1 MGTPGRSP
9 GAPSPSAS
17 ELLAVAVLLDS
28 DGLDRRQLAVDDRM
42 TTELDRR
49 RVAVLVDVVR
59 AGHADLVLG
68 LEHLIDHGL
77 TIAALAA
84 RTLHGVEG
92 EVHRLEAVDRV
103 GLRVALA
110 IRLLEVG
117 VELLALGRVVLR
129 VDRGHRD

>member
-9 GAPSPSAS
+9 GSPSPSAS

-28 DGLDRRQLAVDDRM
+28 HGLDRRKLPVHDEVA
-42 TTELDRR
+42 TELVRS

-68 LEHLIDHGL
+68 LEHLVDHGL

-84 RTLHGVEG
+84 RALHGVEG

-103 GLRVALA
+103 GLRAALA
-110 IRLLEVG
+110 IRL
-117 VELLALGRVVLR
+117 
-129 VDRGHRD
+129 